1 MKVKVKI
8 SIEDKEE
15 TSETYSNA
23 VTYDSEVATDSIES
37 LKSKVANAIVDGINK
52 FENLVNTK

>member
-8 SIEDKEE
+8 SIDSKEE
-15 TSETYSNA
+15 TPETYSNA
-23 VTYDSEVATDSIES
+23 VAYDSEVATDSIEL
-37 LKSKVANAIVDGINK
+37 LKSKVAAAIVDGINK